1 MKCSSSTNQ
10 RTALIHFISPI
21 VCVSPRARV
30 CVYVDLSAAY
40 NRQLKVMMMNS
51 LHIHQMASALDQRKE
66 LTQMNTQCT
75 YTCIECI

>member
-1 MKCSSSTNQ
+1 MQ
-10 RTALIHFISPI
+10 FIDQSENGFDTFYFPHS
-21 VCVSPRARV
+21 VCVSARACV
-30 CVYVDLSAAY
+30 CMYVDLSAAY